1 MPIYGFFPM
10 KNMAFPSEKKM
21 DQDDHPPKK
30 PRWTPNGET
39 NKIRISPR
47 NPWISPT
54 KILELTRKNWLELP
68 DFMVKRGIQH
78 DSTDKGWS

>member
-30 PRWTPNGET
+30 TRWTPNADSAT
-39 NKIRISPR
+39 AAAKRRPLILR
-47 NPWISPT
+47 NEFHPWIA
-54 KILELTRKNWLELP
+54 
-68 DFMVKRGIQH
+68 
-78 DSTDKGWS
+78 